1 MLVSGKLGS
10 SLKSLS
16 NHCLEQP
23 ASLIES
29 TKRPWIARSA
39 QLSYDQQHTCIP
51 STIPPASGI
60 ALFCDQELAVMV
72 AKSRDGSTRAFPV
85 VETIHKNSILL
96 VTEAP
101 AHIPEE
107 IRQRA
112 QQVAESAIACLDGD
126 LLAMASSYG
135 TWLNEFQAVDYVNS
149 DAD

>member
-1 MLVSGKLGS
+1 
-10 SLKSLS
+10 
-16 NHCLEQP
+16 
-23 ASLIES
+23 
-29 TKRPWIARSA
+29 
-39 QLSYDQQHTCIP
+39 
-51 STIPPASGI
+51 
-60 ALFCDQELAVMV
+60 MV

-112 QQVAESAIACLDGD
+112 QQVAEKAIACLDGD